1 MEQTYRDI
9 SLIGAASLL
18 AVSTAFLASF
28 SFPGVL
34 LYLSMPVVFGI
45 TSYLSRDGFNS
56 SSLAAL
62 VALPFAVLGSDMLLF
77 ALVLSLGN
85 VLVSFFAGG
94 DRLRDHYRATK
105 FPMILMGLMVGIGM
119 FGAAMSNQD
128 FQDEIRETAA
138 QEFAQRANSAV
149 QDMNLVENR
158 KQQQA
163 VLVQTVSAQTV
174 VRTQNYV
181 LEELGSNISE
191 RGLILM
197 QGVFNQARTEIPE
210 ELTNETVEN
219 MQQSQTN
226 LTESMSQMFRQQ
238 LSSERMV
245 VLVGISLLIALL
257 IQPVFGMIAAAT
269 AGLAGRIAP
278 EPEPEPDLFD

>member
-1 MEQTYRDI
+1 MEKTYRDI

-18 AVSTAFLASF
+18 AVSTAFLGSF

-45 TSYLSRDGFNS
+45 TSYLSRNGFNS

-94 DRLRDHYRATK
+94 DRLRDHYSATK
-105 FPMILMGLMVGIGM
+105 LPMILMGLMIGVGM
-119 FGAAMSNQD
+119 FGAAMSNQN
-128 FQDEIRETAA
+128 FQNEIRETAA

-149 QDMNLVENR
+149 QDMNIVENR

-163 VLVQTVSAQTV
+163 VLVETVSAQTV

-238 LSSERMV
+238 LTSERMV
-245 VLVGISLLIALL
+245 VLIGVSLLVAL
-257 IQPVFGMIAAAT
+257 IVQPVFGLIAAAT